1 MKGEKAI
8 NMKKVWKDLPYYD
21 KISLNYIVKPI
32 KWSGIVKYDFKNK
45 NIYEGVELCAVSAEG
60 FKTACASMS
69 FVMPL
74 GEKASLYALVPNV
87 LTRSSKDYPDVTSV
101 EKKLALLY
109 GAEVIA
115 SVSKS
120 GENQVLKVEVSCIDD
135 RFSID
140 GESITDECLK
150 LLFSMIFEPRLE
162 NGVFCSDDVESEKR
176 LLAERLI
183 AENSDKRAYAKNR
196 CNEIMFENEL
206 YGIHRYGTIE
216 DIEKITPDALYE
228 AYNEIL
234 NNSKILVCVSGGN
247 FANVEELM
255 EKYISDENRNM
266 ELNETLFVEECE
278 DEKYVKEQ
286 ETVKQGKLVM
296 GFRMGMKNENDNYAA
311 RRVMVDLFGGSPHS
325 KLFTVVREKMS
336 LCYYCSAMMFR
347 QKGVMLVQSG
357 IESYNEEKAKNAILA
372 QLEDIKNGNFSD
384 DDIAASVK
392 ALEDGFRSISD
403 SAESVA
409 GWFTSQVCSDE
420 FLYPEDFIEQFKKV
434 TREDIIEAA
443 KAVTLDT
450 VFMLEGTAEGG
461 VEE

>member
-1 MKGEKAI
+1 M
-8 NMKKVWKDLPYYD
+8 
-21 KISLNYIVKPI
+21 
-32 KWSGIVKYDFKNK
+32 KYDFKNK
-45 NIYEGVELCAVSAEG
+45 KMYDGVELCTISAEG
-60 FKTACASMS
+60 FKTACASIS

-87 LTRSSKDYPDVTSV
+87 LTRSCKEYPDVTSV

-109 GAEVIA
+109 GAEIIVD
-115 SVSKS
+115 VTKS
-120 GENQVLKVEVSCIDD
+120 GENHILRIEASCIDD

-150 LLFSMIFEPRLE
+150 LLFSMVFQPRLE
-162 NGVFCSDDVESEKR
+162 NGVFCADDVESEKR

-183 AENSDKRAYAKNR
+183 AENSDKRIYAKNR

-206 YGIHRYGTIE
+206 YGIHRYGTVDAINE
-216 DIEKITPDALYE
+216 ITPEALYE
-228 AYNEIL
+228 AYEEIL
-234 NNSKILVCVSGGN
+234 ENSKILLCLSGGS
-247 FANVEELM
+247 FSNVENLL
-255 EKYISDENRNM
+255 DEYVDKNRSV
-266 ELNETLFVEECE
+266 ELNETLYVEECE
-278 DEKYVKEQ
+278 DVKYVKEQ
-286 ETVKQGKLVM
+286 EAVKQGKLVM
-296 GFRMGMKNENDNYAA
+296 GFRLGMKNETDNYAA

-372 QLEDIKNGNFSD
+372 QLEDIRNGNFSD
-384 DDIAASVK
+384 DDIASSVK
-392 ALEDGFRSISD
+392 SLEDGFRSVSD

-409 GWFTSQVCSDE
+409 AWFTSQVCSDK
-420 FLYPEDFIEQFKKV
+420 FLYPEDFIEQFKNV
-434 TREDIIEAA
+434 TREDIIEVA

-450 VFMLEGTAEGG
+450 VFMLEGTMEGG